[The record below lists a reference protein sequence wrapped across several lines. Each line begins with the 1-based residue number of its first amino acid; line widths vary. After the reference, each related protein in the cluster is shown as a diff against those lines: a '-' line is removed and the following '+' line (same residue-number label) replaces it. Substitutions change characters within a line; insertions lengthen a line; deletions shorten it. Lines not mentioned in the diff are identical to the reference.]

1 MRGRER
7 NGGRTDIGIGL
18 SIRGDPTFTPA
29 FLIRLFAS
37 QKSTFPSGEGI
48 RNPEAIGSG
57 VKNYLLRLLVRCSA
71 RMPEILL
78 SDSDI
83 KAFSFSS
90 NR

>member
-37 QKSTFPSGEGI
+37 QKSTFPHRGGK
-48 RNPEAIGSG
+48 NPEAIGSG

-90 NR
+90 NS